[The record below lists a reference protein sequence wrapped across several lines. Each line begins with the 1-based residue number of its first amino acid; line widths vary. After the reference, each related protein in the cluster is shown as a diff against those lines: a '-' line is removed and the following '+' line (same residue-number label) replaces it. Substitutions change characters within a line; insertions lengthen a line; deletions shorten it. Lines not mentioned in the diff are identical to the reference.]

1 MLFFFSY
8 AILYTSSNLVG
19 LLLKYV
25 VIRKENMDQL
35 ADVTVLE
42 TIVKSIVAKPEAVTI
57 DRTVDERGV
66 LLTLNVDPL
75 DMGHLIGRQGTTIQA
90 IRTILRII
98 GARNQ
103 ARINIK
109 IPAGEG
115 RERREETMQSQPDSH
130 ASEVDKALDDL
141 KL

>member
-1 MLFFFSY
+1 M
-8 AILYTSSNLVG
+8 
-19 LLLKYV
+19 
-25 VIRKENMDQL
+25 
-35 ADVTVLE
+35 VLE
-42 TIVKSIVAKPEAVTI
+42 TIVKSIVAKPESVKI

-66 LLTLNVDPL
+66 LLTLNVDQE

-115 RERREETMQSQPDSH
+115 RPERDHREAPVSEH
-130 ASEVDKALDDL
+130 ISEVDKALDDL

>member
-1 MLFFFSY
+1 MLFFFSC

-115 RERREETMQSQPDSH
+115 REHREETMQSQPDSH

>member
-1 MLFFFSY
+1 MEQ
-8 AILYTSSNLVG
+8 SND
-19 LLLKYV
+19 
-25 VIRKENMDQL
+25 IM
-35 ADVTVLE
+35 VLE
-42 TIVKSIVAKPEAVTI
+42 TIVKSIVAKPEAVKI

-115 RERREETMQSQPDSH
+115 REEHRQRDSQPAEHVSD
-130 ASEVDKALDDL
+130 VDKALDDL

>member
-1 MLFFFSY
+1 LLFFFSY

>member
-1 MLFFFSY
+1 MEQSTD
-8 AILYTSSNLVG
+8 I
-19 LLLKYV
+19 
-25 VIRKENMDQL
+25 M
-35 ADVTVLE
+35 VLE

-115 RERREETMQSQPDSH
+115 REEHRQREDQPTEHVSD
-130 ASEVDKALDDL
+130 VDKALDDL

>member
-1 MLFFFSY
+1 
-8 AILYTSSNLVG
+8 
-19 LLLKYV
+19 
-25 VIRKENMDQL
+25 MDQF
-35 ADVTVLE
+35 ADIVVLE
-42 TIVKSIVAKPEAVTI
+42 TIVKNIVAKPEDVKI

-66 LLTLNVDPL
+66 LLTLNVAQE

-115 RERREETMQSQPDSH
+115 REQRDYREPAQPDSH
-130 ASEVDKALDDL
+130 ISEVDKALDDL